1 MPSAGDIGTLK
12 RPEYETVPELLL
24 GCPWDHRIDVW
35 SLGLT
40 VIPAWCCLTRQLYEA
55 FRGWP
60 LLMMGSPPSMGAARW
75 TLRQII
81 NYCGI
86 IPESML
92 EKAQYAEQLKD
103 QEKDGNILIRK
114 S

>member
-1 MPSAGDIGTLK
+1 MEFMFDRNPRLVLANS
-12 RPEYETVPELLL
+12 
-24 GCPWDHRIDVW
+24 
-35 SLGLT
+35 
-40 VIPAWCCLTRQLYEA
+40 QLYEA

-60 LLMMGSPPSMGAARW
+60 LLRMGSPASMGAARW

-103 QEKDGNILIRK
+103 QEKDGNILI
-114 S
+114 